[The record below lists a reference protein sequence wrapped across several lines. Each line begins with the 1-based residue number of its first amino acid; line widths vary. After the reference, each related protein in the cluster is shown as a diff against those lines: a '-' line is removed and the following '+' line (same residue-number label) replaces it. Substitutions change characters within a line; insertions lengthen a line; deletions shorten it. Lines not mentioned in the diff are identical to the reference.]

1 MKRKLDK
8 VLGSVLVFLMISI
21 VVAVLWQVF
30 SRYVL
35 QSASSYT
42 EEIARFL
49 LIWIGILGAAYASG
63 QQDHL
68 AINILPP
75 KLDEKN
81 RIKLRVFINIL
92 VIAFSILA
100 LIIGGGNLVYVNFE
114 LGQSSAALGIPLGYV
129 YLVLPLSGILIIIY
143 KSIELA
149 NPKKYLLS

>member
-8 VLGSVLVFLMISI
+8 ALGSVLVFLMISI

-92 VIAFSILA
+92 VIAFSMLA
-100 LIIGGGNLVYVNFE
+100 LIVGGGNLVYVNFE